1 MKYKHRFEGISYY
14 FSVTETKEYMETI
27 RFMENN
33 INKSLTKYQNGITL
47 DQVLN
52 AQKLKAPDTEY
63 TKIVRIQI
71 IDQKLY
77 LIRPESESW
86 LKLTDRVKDTL
97 ILLLDILKIYH
108 GRVPDVDFVISTVDQ
123 PPLENLNYSPIL
135 TFNKYKGDNNIAIPF
150 KIYLME
156 YVYAFGVGTYFKK
169 SYNFRNKIAKAVWRG
184 ANNGDKR
191 MEVYR
196 WTLNHTDLI
205 DFQLVK
211 HRHTG
216 NYMSI
221 SKQEH
226 LYKYLLD
233 IDGAGWSSR
242 FIQSLNT
249 DMVII
254 KENSS
259 ITDFCNEMLTP
270 DVHYLTFSNE
280 STLVKAIQ
288 YLIDKGDDFAL
299 NMIRERKKFA
309 KRYCSR
315 DAQMMYMFTVLN
327 MYAKLQTFQVVK
339 DSKAVY
345 LSNDST
351 PINYLELLLMIFVLT
366 SAILTA
372 FCCAQNF
379 RKCIRSYKQFLLT

>member
-14 FSVTETKEYMETI
+14 FSVTETKEYMKTI

-77 LIRPESESW
+77 LIRPESEPW

-156 YVYAFGVGTYFKK
+156 YVYAFSVGTYFKK

-216 NYMSI
+216 HYMSI

-288 YLIDKGDDFAL
+288 TLSIKG
-299 NMIRERKKFA
+299 MI
-309 KRYCSR
+309 
-315 DAQMMYMFTVLN
+315 LH
-327 MYAKLQTFQVVK
+327 
-339 DSKAVY
+339 
-345 LSNDST
+345 
-351 PINYLELLLMIFVLT
+351 
-366 SAILTA
+366 
-372 FCCAQNF
+372 
-379 RKCIRSYKQFLLT
+379 